1 MSKDIVR
8 QRIDLDQLPPLSAE
22 QKAELSALATRDD
35 SGIDYSDIPPLTEE
49 FWNRAVR
56 GRFYK
61 PTKTSTTIRLDADV
75 LAWFR
80 AQGKGYQT
88 RINAV
93 LRREM
98 LASLEQGSQRHSK
111 P

>member
-1 MSKDIVR
+1 M
-8 QRIDLDQLPPLSAE
+8 
-22 QKAELSALATRDD
+22 
-35 SGIDYSDIPPLTEE
+35 
-49 FWNRAVR
+49 
-56 GRFYK
+56 
-61 PTKTSTTIRLDADV
+61 DADV
-75 LAWFR
+75 VAWFR

-88 RINAV
+88 RINAI